1 MALWRHLKAIQRSYG
16 WNEVINDYTFQYQ
29 EGFSS
34 RKRMMEMQTSCMNT
48 LVSIS
53 MGRNID
59 PEGDGDAI

>member
-1 MALWRHLKAIQRSYG
+1 MALWRHFKATQRSYG
-16 WNEVINDYTFQYQ
+16 WNEVINDYSLQCQ
-29 EGFSS
+29 EDFSS
-34 RKRMMEMQTSCMNT
+34 GTSMMEMQTSCMNT